1 MPSTAIGLAALAM
14 SFGLAACANDATNAR
29 LDRKPTSQEAA
40 IDQDIAAGH
49 YNGPDALSLGRS
61 LRVEPP
67 GYSPWPTN

>member
-1 MPSTAIGLAALAM
+1 MCKADILTAVRFVAVLLAVSMPL
-14 SFGLAACANDATNAR
+14 FGCAG
-29 LDRKPTSQEAA
+29 PGSQEAA